1 MAEAKM
7 DLRMWTFNQYGDQE
21 LAAEDS
27 DPVSAVLGLQWDRRD
42 DSLTIS
48 VQREIVKRDL
58 SKRRL
63 LSLIHAVFDPLG
75 FFVPVILPAKL
86 ILQEAWATKSTCAKP
101 DELQTRFERWYER
114 LPSLSSLKLPRR
126 MGHGIKDSWTLHVFC
141 DTSQAAYATAIYLRS
156 KEEDKVFMKFVIA
169 KSRVSPLKKI
179 TIPRLELLA
188 CVLGARLARYTVETL
203 CLVDVPIYY
212 WTDATVA
219 LSWIQREENW
229 GEYL

>member
-27 DPVSAVLGLQWDRRD
+27 DPVSAVLG
-42 DSLTIS
+42 
-48 VQREIVKRDL
+48 
-58 SKRRL
+58 
-63 LSLIHAVFDPLG
+63 

-86 ILQEAWATKSTCAKP
+86 ILQEAWATKSTWDKP
-101 DELQTRFERWYER
+101 LPEELQTRFERWYER

-141 DTSQAAYATAIYLRS
+141 DASQAAYATVIYLRS
-156 KEEDKVFMKFVIA
+156 KEEDKVFVKFVIA

-219 LSWIQREENW
+219 LSWIQREEKT
-229 GEYL
+229 GSICE